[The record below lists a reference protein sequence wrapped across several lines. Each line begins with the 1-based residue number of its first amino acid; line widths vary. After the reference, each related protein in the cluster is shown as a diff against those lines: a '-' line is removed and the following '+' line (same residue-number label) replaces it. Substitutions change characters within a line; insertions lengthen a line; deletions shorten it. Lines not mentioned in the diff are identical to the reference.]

1 MLRSFLVPATWC
13 IVKEAHQV
21 PPGSAWHHLQLH
33 ISEQGQLPM
42 RTATGPTFRASKL
55 VLCEVDGRRSLM
67 VGQI

>member
-33 ISEQGQLPM
+33 ISEQGHLPM
-42 RTATGPTFRASKL
+42 RTATGLTFRASKL

-67 VGQI
+67 VGQF